1 MKIYTR
7 RGDNGTAGLLSGER
21 ISKSHERIEALG
33 DIDELTSALGIV
45 RMSMRQGDE
54 EVGREIRVIQ
64 SNLLKLGAQI
74 ATWRDSPEA
83 ERYSGV
89 GEADVRTLE
98 TAIDRIQESLP
109 VLEHFLLP
117 FGHPAAVHAHMARS
131 VCRRAER
138 HVVRLSVQVSVGKPP
153 KVLKWALV
161 YLNRLSDYL
170 FVAARYLNLRA
181 GMPDDLWL
189 DTQA

>member
-1 MKIYTR
+1 MKIYTG
-7 RGDNGTAGLLSGER
+7 RGDTGTAGLLSGER

-33 DIDELTSALGIV
+33 DIDELTSAIGIV
-45 RMSMRQGDE
+45 RMAIRGEDE
-54 EVGREIRVIQ
+54 ELGREMRAIQ
-64 SNLLKLGAQI
+64 SNLIKLGAQI
-74 ATWRDSPEA
+74 ATWRDAPESEKYA
-83 ERYSGV
+83 GV

-98 TAIDRIQESLP
+98 SAIDRIQEALP
-109 VLEHFLLP
+109 ALEKFLLP

-131 VCRRAER
+131 VCRRTER

-153 KVLKWALV
+153 KVLKWALI

-181 GMPDDLWL
+181 GVPDDLWL
-189 DTQA
+189 ETQA

>member
-45 RMSMRQGDE
+45 RMSIRQGDE

-109 VLEHFLLP
+109 VLDTLS
-117 FGHPAAVHAHMARS
+117 AAIRPSSRGPRSHGQERLQAGRTARGPT
-131 VCRRAER
+131 
-138 HVVRLSVQVSVGKPP
+138 LG
-153 KVLKWALV
+153 
-161 YLNRLSDYL
+161 
-170 FVAARYLNLRA
+170 A
-181 GMPDDLWL
+181 GFRG
-189 DTQA
+189 